1 MYAKHFIDQPVN
13 DQCLQ
18 TWGKWHDHVDK
29 HLAHLSIARITN
41 TRPWT
46 GDDIKEILEGF
57 RRLWRDFYSKLKP
70 DVRSAF
76 DTEIANMQRQFPDVP
91 LAMATPT
98 AESV

>member
-46 GDDIKEILEGF
+46 GDDNKEILEGF